1 MSIEI
6 FELISL
12 RLIALF
18 TVSYVVGYS
27 RIFVHFP
34 SVVHQ
39 ESNNYSSN
47 TSSSSQ
53 DWLLNFLGENKLFP
67 KGMCC
72 LLAI

>member
-27 RIFVHFP
+27 RIFVHFQ

-53 DWLLNFLGENKLFP
+53 DWLLNFLFP